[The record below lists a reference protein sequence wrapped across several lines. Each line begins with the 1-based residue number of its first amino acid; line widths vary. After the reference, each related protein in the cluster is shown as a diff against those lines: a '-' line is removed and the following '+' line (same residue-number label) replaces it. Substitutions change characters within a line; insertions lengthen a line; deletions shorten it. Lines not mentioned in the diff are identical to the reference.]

1 VRRDFLKAARSWPE
15 LERWRGTWVDESRAL
30 DHLNAARVQEWDA
43 G

>member
-15 LERWRGTWVDESRAL
+15 LESWMGTWVDAIRAL
-30 DHLNAARVQEWDA
+30 YHLKAARVQEWHA